1 MRAMLPRGP
10 QGGVSEGCMSDLSR
24 QTLHVLSCA
33 GLLNDLFG
41 VGASV
46 RVQFSEQP
54 KLALA
59 ESGQK
64 WCTHPT
70 HPRNHVQKT
79 KGRTREPCASNS
91 RSETRS
97 VFVGERCL
105 LASRKPELYPAVKL
119 IGSCSA
125 HGFTSCGRA
134 MLELEKPGC
143 GSVAMR
149 IGGAVVSK
157 SWLRKLPSKWK
168 VKLGTGYKIS
178 PGCQGVDATGLCA
191 ASLSSP
197 DKFCNAGFV
206 LAKWEGKMEELR
218 RPCVD

>member
-24 QTLHVLSCA
+24 QTLQVLSCA

-79 KGRTREPCASNS
+79 KGRANLVHQTRALKLGACSWVSDACWHPESPSYIRLSNS
-91 RSETRS
+91 
-97 VFVGERCL
+97 
-105 LASRKPELYPAVKL
+105 LAAAPP
-119 IGSCSA
+119 
-125 HGFTSCGRA
+125 T
-134 MLELEKPGC
+134 
-143 GSVAMR
+143 
-149 IGGAVVSK
+149 VS
-157 SWLRKLPSKWK
+157 
-168 VKLGTGYKIS
+168 
-178 PGCQGVDATGLCA
+178 QA
-191 ASLSSP
+191 A
-197 DKFCNAGFV
+197 DEQC
-206 LAKWEGKMEELR
+206 
-218 RPCVD
+218 